1 MQLIEISPF
10 IRFAND
16 VIIPRRKDAMYCT
29 DCRLIFITEGEGRV
43 YINQKGFNF
52 GVGTVMLWQSGTFYR
67 FTNKNNVKASVIDF
81 DFISNGKNQKE
92 ILPLVSLN
100 GSDSDTVFNVVSFSD
115 TQALNSPVILNNAFF
130 LQDRINQ
137 IINEFSKENV
147 FGEANASAYLKLC
160 IIKIAKTLML
170 EDKDS
175 EIIKKINFITEYIH
189 ENFSKDL
196 SNDKLAK
203 LSGYHP
209 YYLNRIFKD
218 KKGCSLHRYI
228 LNYRLSV
235 SAEYLLS
242 TDCTLPEIAEKIGF
256 NNQIA
261 FISAFKKKYNLT
273 PTQFRKKTL

>member
-16 VIIPRRKDAMYCT
+16 VIIPRRKNAMYCT
-29 DCRLIFITEGEGRV
+29 DCRLIFITEGEGKA
-43 YINQKGFNF
+43 YINEKVFNF
-52 GVGTVMLWQSGTFYR
+52 SRGTVLLWQPYTLYK

-81 DFISNGKNQKE
+81 DFLADGKNQKD
-92 ILPLVSLN
+92 ILPLISQNDINKTNQPAVLFK
-100 GSDSDTVFNVVSFSD
+100 D
-115 TQALNSPVILNNAFF
+115 AEILNSPIVLNNALF
-130 LQDRINQ
+130 LQERINQ
-137 IINEFSKENV
+137 IINEFSKETV
-147 FGEANASAYLKLC
+147 FGNANASAYLKLC
-160 IIKIAKTLML
+160 IIKLVKTIMSD
-170 EDKDS
+170 DKDS

-189 ENFSKDL
+189 ENFSNDL
-196 SNDKLAK
+196 SNEKLAK

-209 YYLNRIFKD
+209 YYLNRIFKE

-242 TDCTLPEIAEKIGF
+242 TALTLPEIAEKSGF

-273 PTQFRKKTL
+273 PTEFRKKTL